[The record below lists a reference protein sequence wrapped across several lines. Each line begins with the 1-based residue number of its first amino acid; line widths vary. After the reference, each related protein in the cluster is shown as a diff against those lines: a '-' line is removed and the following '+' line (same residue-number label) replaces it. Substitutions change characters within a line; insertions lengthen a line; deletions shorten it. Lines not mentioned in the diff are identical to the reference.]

1 MLVDEALQIG
11 LRNKLWRGAPDKF
24 SSELEFPHVGSVPGF
39 ELQGN
44 RRGSLKAVT
53 HPLCVRLLGQ
63 RLLIDWLITLARLSL
78 RSFPPKW
85 YTK

>member
-11 LRNKLWRGAPDKF
+11 LRNQLRRWAPDKF

-53 HPLCVRLLGQ
+53 HPLCVRLLG
-63 RLLIDWLITLARLSL
+63 RNSSADC
-78 RSFPPKW
+78 SFDFS
-85 YTK
+85 